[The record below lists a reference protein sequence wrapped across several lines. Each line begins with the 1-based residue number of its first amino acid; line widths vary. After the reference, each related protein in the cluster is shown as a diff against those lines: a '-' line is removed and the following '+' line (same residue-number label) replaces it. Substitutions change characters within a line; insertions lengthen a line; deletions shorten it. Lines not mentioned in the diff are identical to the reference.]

1 MSNGNGNGVKVPS
14 WAVGTLVTLFLSFLG
29 FWGVWSQA
37 RADVETL
44 KDRVSSLETLP
55 SAVSSMQAD
64 IDTLKNQSTEMR
76 QDIKTLLA
84 RRS

>member
-1 MSNGNGNGVKVPS
+1 MSNGNGVKVPG
-14 WAVGTLVTLFLSFLG
+14 WAAGSLVTVFLAFLG

-55 SAVSSMQAD
+55 AAMSAMQAD
-64 IDTLKNQSTEMR
+64 IDTLKDQSSEMR
-76 QDIKTLLA
+76 QDIKTLLQ
-84 RRS
+84 RNR